1 MPWPQLFRKAR
12 GPASLPSGSGVPSI
26 PRGNGPGKLV
36 PASNPGG
43 TPQGGQTT
51 FYVDGSTGSSS
62 SLNRTNAEIAR
73 EYARNEYMW
82 RCVDLIATTA
92 ASIPLYIDTGPE
104 RRLTPAEAQID
115 RLMSVPNPQ
124 WSGEALR
131 YFMASS
137 LALTN
142 RAFLFQVFGV
152 GRTIELWPV
161 NPALV
166 TVNYLDNT
174 QVISSYTVAEG
185 AISKTYRVQPDGRCE
200 IIMVTRPT
208 LGPDADLSPA
218 AVAAP
223 SAEVFNKILQRTLDM
238 ARNASNMSGVLH
250 TGSELTREA
259 VVQVKDRLDT
269 YRAGEANSGSVM
281 VTANA
286 DWTFTRLSEDPAP
299 ALTVDVK
306 DSMARDVVV
315 TMGVPTQ
322 LVGIKGNDTYN
333 NINQARIGFVSETVI
348 PGYLRF
354 IVAQLNTVFLAKER
368 GRLAINVDGLPA
380 MVAART
386 ALIDAAAGA
395 TMLTLNEQ
403 REMLGFG
410 RFEDAAADIP
420 VFLVD
425 QRLTVGKGTAAG
437 GPPAADT

>member
-1 MPWPQLFRKAR
+1 M
-12 GPASLPSGSGVPSI
+12 
-26 PRGNGPGKLV
+26 
-36 PASNPGG
+36 
-43 TPQGGQTT
+43 
-51 FYVDGSTGSSS
+51 
-62 SLNRTNAEIAR
+62 
-73 EYARNEYMW
+73 
-82 RCVDLIATTA
+82 
-92 ASIPLYIDTGPE
+92 
-104 RRLTPAEAQID
+104 
-115 RLMSVPNPQ
+115 
-124 WSGEALR
+124 
-131 YFMASS
+131 
-137 LALTN
+137 
-142 RAFLFQVFGV
+142 
-152 GRTIELWPV
+152 
-161 NPALV
+161 
-166 TVNYLDNT
+166 
-174 QVISSYTVAEG
+174 
-185 AISKTYRVQPDGRCE
+185 
-200 IIMVTRPT
+200 
-208 LGPDADLSPA
+208 
-218 AVAAP
+218 AAP

-354 IVAQLNTVFLAKER
+354 IVAQLNSVLLAKER
-368 GRLAINVDGLPA
+368 GRLAIDVDGLPA

-410 RFEDAAADIP
+410 RFDDAAADIP
-420 VFLVD
+420 VFLVE
-425 QRLTVGKGTAAG
+425 QRLKTLQVGVAKGMSA
-437 GPPAADT
+437 